1 MLSLLIYELLGG
13 PRKTVE
19 STGRYTPIAVLTE
32 EGNAVLRRGLIDE
45 LASAVEMSD
54 LLGGQFS
61 SQATENLLVP
71 NLLPGAA
78 ITRSG
83 GTAAPPSSPTHAPPP
98 AAEAPASLPG
108 VALPA
113 PQQLRTQ
120 KYSVTGLLLMFVT
133 FILLLGGLGLGGYAI
148 YHYWITRQ
156 IAWSRSAHPRSTAT
170 ATPRRDLTPALIPT
184 PGPTEEE
191 QATAATPARQTIPSP
206 APGEAGPAPTVE
218 PLDDFQVKLAAAQ
231 ELGKSG
237 DWQGALK
244 AYLVLIDQ
252 FPERSIPMKRLDNL
266 LAGLHGAEGKLDA
279 QSYEQSQSDLLRAAE
294 KGIVPAML
302 TIGQFSRE
310 SNPLEA
316 LKWFEIAAAKG
327 STPAMIDAGLM
338 YSNRHQP
345 GDDRKALE
353 YFLQAANTGNRV
365 GKYLTGECY
374 YFGKGT
380 QVDVVKAVAFLREAA
395 ALREPRAMDL
405 LGTHF
410 RKLRQFDQARKYYE
424 DGAAEGYPLSLS
436 NLAVLYMNGEGVQRS
451 PEIAANLFKQSGEK
465 GDPNGMFFYAGCL
478 EEGLGLQKD
487 TKAAAEWFRRSARA
501 GNIRA
506 IEWCRANDVSF
517 K

>member
-1 MLSLLIYELLGG
+1 
-13 PRKTVE
+13 
-19 STGRYTPIAVLTE
+19 
-32 EGNAVLRRGLIDE
+32 
-45 LASAVEMSD
+45 
-54 LLGGQFS
+54 
-61 SQATENLLVP
+61 
-71 NLLPGAA
+71 
-78 ITRSG
+78 
-83 GTAAPPSSPTHAPPP
+83 
-98 AAEAPASLPG
+98 
-108 VALPA
+108 
-113 PQQLRTQ
+113 
-120 KYSVTGLLLMFVT
+120 MFVI
-133 FILLLGGLGLGGYAI
+133 FVLLLGGLGLGGYAI
-148 YHYWITRQ
+148 YHYWIARQ
-156 IAWSRSAHPRSTAT
+156 IALSKSVHQRSMAT
-170 ATPRRDLTPALIPT
+170 VTPRRDLTPALTPT
-184 PGPTEEE
+184 PGPTEKE
-191 QATAATPARQTIPSP
+191 QATAATPARQTVPSP
-206 APGEAGPAPTVE
+206 APGEASPAPTV
-218 PLDDFQVKLAAAQ
+218 PQDDFQVKLAAAQ
-231 ELGKSG
+231 ELGKLG

-266 LAGLHGAEGKLDA
+266 LAGLHSTEGKLDA
-279 QSYEQSQSDLLRAAE
+279 QSYEQSRSDLLRAAE
-294 KGIVPAML
+294 KGVVPAML
-302 TIGQFSRE
+302 TIGEFSRE

-345 GDDRKALE
+345 GDDRRALE